1 MEYKLPFTL
10 ERPLTWVDLE
20 TTGVDPREARIVQI
34 GIIQLR
40 PDADPVEY
48 ATLVNPTIPIPP
60 AATEKHKI
68 TDAMVA
74 DAPTFKTLAPRLINA
89 FTNADI
95 GGFNSARYDFPLLKA
110 EFARAG
116 VSTELAPGV
125 KAPRMLDGF
134 KLWQI
139 TDAHTLT
146 DYVRV
151 MLNEDHA
158 DAHDAVADIRGTLRA
173 VLAHLARDAAK
184 LPATLDGL
192 HELQFPT
199 NPNALDVEGKIAWF
213 EGPGG
218 TRFAALTLGKHAGV
232 PLSKVPRSYLEWAL
246 GPRGWTD
253 LKVDAHTILIQAKHG
268 TFPVPPR
275 ESGNATTGADTET
288 HAPF

>member
-20 TTGVDPREARIVQI
+20 TTGTDPREARIVQI

-40 PDADPVEY
+40 PDAEPVEY

-74 DAPTFKTLAPRLINA
+74 DAPTFKTLAPRLVNA
-89 FTNADI
+89 FTDVDL
-95 GGFNSARYDFPLLKA
+95 GGFNAARYDVEVLKA

-116 VSTELAPGV
+116 VSTELKPGV
-125 KAPRMLDGF
+125 KPPRMIDGF
-134 KLWQI
+134 RLWQV
-139 TDAHTLT
+139 TNPRTLT
-146 DYVRV
+146 DYVRE
-151 MLNEDHA
+151 MLDEDHA
-158 DAHDAVADIRGTLRA
+158 QAHDAVADIRGTLRA
-173 VLAHLARDAAK
+173 VLAHLKRDAAK

-192 HELQFPT
+192 HEVQFPR
-199 NPNALDVEGKIAWF
+199 NPNALDADGKIAWF
-213 EGPGG
+213 EGDGG

-246 GPRGWTD
+246 SPRGWTD
-253 LKVDAHTILIQAKHG
+253 LKPDAHTILIQAKHG
-268 TFPVPPR
+268 TFPVPAK
-275 ESGNATTGADTET
+275 SGNATTGADTET
-288 HAPF
+288 RTPF